1 MNCPVCWELKRAYE
15 AEVSEFAE
23 VRSSA
28 CFRVCPDIASPMI
41 VEVERARY
49 ELEEHRRVCASAVRV
64 VAHPPGRA
72 VSANLKQRVA
82 WRAPNPDRLASR
94 TWPDPGAL

>member
-1 MNCPVCWELKRAYE
+1 MNCPVCWALKRAYE
-15 AEVSEFAE
+15 AEVNEFTE

-49 ELEEHRRVCASAVRV
+49 ELEEHRRVCASSVRV
-64 VAHPPGRA
+64 VAPSPDRA
-72 VSANLKQRVA
+72 VSANFKQKVA
-82 WRAPNPDRLASR
+82 
-94 TWPDPGAL
+94 